1 MKSNIQNV
9 VEWKDTESAGEQK
22 RNKGTFKKVVCVEGA
37 GCKCNYKR
45 YKVLKIHLKDC
56 CV

>member
-22 RNKGTFKKVVCVEGA
+22 RNKGTFKKGVCVEGA
-37 GCKCNYKR
+37 CCKCNYKR

-56 CV
+56 SV